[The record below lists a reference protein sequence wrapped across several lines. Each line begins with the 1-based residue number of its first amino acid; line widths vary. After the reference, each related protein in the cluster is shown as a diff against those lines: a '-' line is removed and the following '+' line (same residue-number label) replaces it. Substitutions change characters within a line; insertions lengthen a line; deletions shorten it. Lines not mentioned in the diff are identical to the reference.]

1 MTKLE
6 LIEKKFHWV
15 SNLLKAEDIACEVTD
30 VHEEGATI
38 HTPALGKVVVEA
50 FFYPPEIIGLD
61 DLFLHGFVVKE
72 MAGKETEI
80 KLTDKYHF
88 VKWFITHE
96 KLFRNSKAAV

>member
-6 LIEKKFHWV
+6 VVEKKFHWIE
-15 SNLLKAEDIACEVTD
+15 NLLKADDIAVEVTD
-30 VHEEGATI
+30 VHEDGATI
-38 HTPALGKVVVEA
+38 HTPVLGKVVVEA
-50 FFYPPEIIGLD
+50 YFYPQENIGLN

-72 MAGKETEI
+72 MMGKETEI

-96 KLFRNSKAAV
+96 KLFRSSKAAV